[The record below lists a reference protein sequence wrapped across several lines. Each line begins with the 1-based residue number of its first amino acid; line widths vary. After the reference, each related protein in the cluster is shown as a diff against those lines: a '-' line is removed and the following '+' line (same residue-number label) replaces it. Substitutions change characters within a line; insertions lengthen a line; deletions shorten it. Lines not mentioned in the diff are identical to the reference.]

1 MGGGCFPKGTK
12 IATDHGDVAIETIKV
27 GDTVLA
33 FNDAG
38 DLSLKQ
44 VTQTFKHAYD
54 DVIDESPLVIIH
66 YDEGTLTATAN
77 HYIRTP
83 SKQSD
88 ETDQGFARAD
98 QLEPGDIIYYGYG
111 GEIVIT
117 DVNKGGGYDFVYNFE
132 VEDYHTYIA
141 DNIRVHNGGGG
152 KDDASDASAE
162 ASREAIKLQKESF
175 NYIKN
180 LIAPYEQGGQKSFNA
195 TLDLLGLGTGS
206 QEEAINALTEQPY
219 FQGLV
224 KQGEQALLQNASATG
239 GLRGG
244 NTQAALA
251 QFRPSMIQQL
261 VQQQLGN
268 LGGITATGMQGVSAL
283 SGASQN
289 AANTMSN
296 IAMQNGQTQA
306 SIAASQPSFLG
317 QALGIAGVAGGL
329 GWSPFG

>member
-1 MGGGCFPKGTK
+1 MGGGCFPKGTQ
-12 IATDHGDVAIETIKV
+12 IATDRGSIPIENIKV

-33 FNDAG
+33 FNEEG
-38 DLSLKQ
+38 DISLKR
-44 VTQTFKHAYD
+44 VTETFKHAYD
-54 DVIDESPLVIIH
+54 DVIEESPLVVIH
-66 YDEGTLTATAN
+66 YEGGQLTATAN

-83 SKQSD
+83 SKQSN
-88 ETDQGFARAD
+88 ETDKGFARAD
-98 QLEPGDIIYYGYG
+98 QLESGDIIYYGFGDEAIITAIESG
-111 GEIVIT
+111 GE
-117 DVNKGGGYDFVYNFE
+117 YDFVYNFE

-152 KDDASDASAE
+152 KKSASKASAR
-162 ASREAIKLQKESF
+162 AAQQAVDFQKESF
-175 NYIKN
+175 NYIKD
-180 LIAPYEQGGQKSFNA
+180 LISPYEAGGEKAFNA

-283 SGASQN
+283 AGASQN
-289 AANTMSN
+289 SANTMSS
-296 IAMQNGQTQA
+296 IAQQNGQTQA
-306 SIAASQPSFLG
+306 SIAASQPSILG